1 MRRAVNIR
9 NPSMAM
15 GARQKIRFEKGAL
28 GEVGTTKRSTLKARI
43 DENNHDVSSISF
55 MNRTTKPKIRP
66 ICKIMSY
73 VLVRIPLE
81 GTCIDQRY

>member
-1 MRRAVNIR
+1 
-9 NPSMAM
+9 MAM

-28 GEVGTTKRSTLKARI
+28 SQVGTATSRNTLKARM

-66 ICKIMSY
+66 ICK
-73 VLVRIPLE
+73 R
-81 GTCIDQRY
+81 GRK